1 MPSRKKRISLLGSTG
16 SIGKN
21 TLRIVRHL
29 PEELEISAI
38 AARSNIEALY
48 TQALEFRP
56 KLIAVFEPGQAL
68 LLQKRLPHI
77 PVLAG
82 MEGLQAVASFEGS
95 DFTMLAMTGSAG
107 LLPAVAAIESGKQIG
122 LANKEILVCGG
133 EWISGL
139 AKRRGIELLPVDSE
153 HCALHQCLLGSRV
166 TEVRR
171 LILTAS
177 GGALRDK
184 SFDEL
189 KRVSVKE
196 ALTHPNWQM
205 GSKVTVDCT
214 TLMNKGLEIIEAR
227 FLFDIAPERIEA
239 VIHPQSRIHSC
250 VEFIDGSILA
260 QIADPDMALPIQ
272 YALTYPKRRPGLM
285 DPYDFLKNGTLSF
298 YPPDPARFPCLQL
311 AIDALK
317 AGKSYPCFLNAAN
330 EVLVDQFL
338 KEKISWMGIGE
349 KLQKLIASH
358 RPETVLTLESILA
371 VDAEARRAAETI

>member
-1 MPSRKKRISLLGSTG
+1 MRKRISLLGSTG

-29 PEELEISAI
+29 SADLEISAL
-38 AARSNIEALY
+38 AARSNIDSLY
-48 TQALEFRP
+48 AQALEFHP
-56 KLIAVFEPGQAL
+56 KLIALFEPAQAL
-68 LLQKRLPHI
+68 LLQKKLPHI

-95 DFTMLAMTGSAG
+95 DFVMLAMTGSAG
-107 LLPAVAAIESGKQIG
+107 LLPAVAAIEAGKEIG

-139 AKRRGIELLPVDSE
+139 AKKRGVELLPVDSE
-153 HCALHQCLLGSRV
+153 HCALHQCLLGQ
-166 TEVRR
+166 EKAAVRR

-184 SFDEL
+184 SPDEL
-189 KRVSVKE
+189 KRVSVKD
-196 ALTHPNWQM
+196 ALAHPNWQM
-205 GSKVTVDCT
+205 GAKVTIDCT

-227 FLFDIAPERIEA
+227 FLFDIEPEKIEA

-250 VEFIDGSILA
+250 VEFVDGSILA

-272 YALTYPKRRPGLM
+272 YALTYPKRKPGLLP
-285 DPYDFLKNGTLSF
+285 PYDFLKNGTLTF
-298 YPPDPARFPCLQL
+298 YPPDTSRFPCLQL
-311 AIDALK
+311 ALDVLK

-330 EVLVDQFL
+330 EVLVEKFL
-338 KEKISWMGIGE
+338 KEKISWQEIGG

-358 RPETVLTLESILA
+358 EPESVLTLESILA
-371 VDAEARRAAETI
+371 VDADARRLAEII